1 MSDVDFIFFCDFV
14 VVYLTPLISYN
25 PFLNLPMSNI
35 NFLSIDQLNLQEFD
49 SNSELIPLLTPED
62 EEEMNNEELPASL
75 PILPLRNTVLFPG
88 VVIPISAGRDKSI
101 KLINDA
107 NAGDKIIG
115 VVSQK
120 NEDIEDPTKNDIHTT
135 GTVARI
141 LRVLKMPDG
150 NITVILQGKKRFEID
165 EVTTEKPYIKA
176 TVKEVEEKRPGK
188 HDTEFAAIVESIKEL
203 AIEIIKESPNIP
215 TEATFAIKNIES
227 QSLLIN
233 FVSSNMNLSVIEK
246 QNLLAM
252 NTLKER
258 ALETLRF
265 MNVELQKLELKNDI
279 QSKVRFDLDQQQREY
294 FLHQQMKTI
303 QEELGGVSQEQELD
317 EMRQKAISKKWDVK
331 TKTHFEKELSKMQRM
346 NPQAPDFG
354 IQRNYLELF
363 LELPWNEF
371 SKDNFD
377 LTRAQKILD
386 RDHFG
391 LEDVKKRMIE
401 HLAVLKLRND
411 MKSPILCLTGPPGVG
426 KTSIGKSVAAAL
438 GREYVRISLG
448 GLRDEA
454 EIRGHRKTYIGA
466 MPGRIIQSLKKAG
479 ASNPVFVLDEIDKLS
494 NSNHGDPSSA
504 LLEVLDPE
512 QNNSFYDNFLEYG
525 FDLSKVMFIAT
536 SNNLSAIQPAL
547 RDRMEVIKM
556 SGYTI
561 EEKVEIARQHLFPKQ
576 LAAHGLTSKELT
588 IGKKQLEKI
597 VEGYT
602 RESGV
607 RGLEAKIA
615 QVIRHAAKSVA
626 MEEEYNQKVTD
637 EDIVQVLG
645 APRMARDKS
654 ESNDVAG
661 VVTGLAWTA
670 VGGDI
675 LFIESLL
682 SPGKGTMTI
691 TGNLGT
697 VMKESATI
705 ALEYIK
711 ANTALLGLDS
721 DVISNYNIHLH
732 VPEGATPKDGP
743 SAGIAM
749 LTSLVSLFT
758 QKKIKKNMAM
768 TGEITLRGKVLP
780 VGGIKEK
787 ILAAKRANIK
797 EIILCSENKQDV
809 DEIKPDYIKGLTFHY
824 VKEMSEVLQ
833 IAITDQKVKN
843 AKKL

>member
-1 MSDVDFIFFCDFV
+1 MPNHKI
-14 VVYLTPLISYN
+14 LTID
-25 PFLNLPMSNI
+25 NLS
-35 NFLSIDQLNLQEFD
+35 LQEFD
-49 SNSELIPLLTPED
+49 SDAELIPLLTPED
-62 EEEMNNEELPASL
+62 EEEMNNEELPELLS
-75 PILPLRNTVLFPG
+75 ILPLRNMVLFPG
-88 VVIPISAGRDKSI
+88 VVIPITAGRDKSI

-107 NAGDKIIG
+107 NAAGKNIG
-115 VVSQK
+115 VVAQK
-120 NEDIEDPTKNDIHTT
+120 NEQDEDPTKEDIHKI
-135 GTVARI
+135 GTVAKI

-150 NITVILQGKKRFEID
+150 NVTVILQGKKRFEIS
-165 EVTTEKPYIKA
+165 EVVSEEPYMTA
-176 TVKEVEEKRPGK
+176 TVKEVPEIRPNSQ
-188 HDTEFAAIVESIKEL
+188 DSEFAAIIESLKEL
-203 AIEIIKESPNIP
+203 AIKIIQESPNIP
-215 TEATFAIKNIES
+215 SEATFAIKNIES
-227 QSLLIN
+227 KSFLIN
-233 FVSSNMNLSVIEK
+233 FVSSNMNLSVKEK
-246 QNLLAM
+246 QGLLSVNA
-252 NTLKER
+252 LKER
-258 ALETLRF
+258 ALQTLRF

-303 QEELGGVSQEQELD
+303 QEELGGVSQEEEMD
-317 EMRQKAISKKWDVK
+317 EMSQKAKTKKWDEK
-331 TKTHFEKELSKMQRM
+331 TQKHFEKELAKLRKM

-363 LELPWNEF
+363 LDLPWNEY

-377 LTRAQKILD
+377 LKRAQKILD

-411 MKSPILCLTGPPGVG
+411 MKSPIICLTGPPGVG
-426 KTSIGKSVAAAL
+426 KTSIGRSVAEAL
-438 GREYVRISLG
+438 GRKYVRISLG

-479 ASNPVFVLDEIDKLS
+479 TSNPVFVLDEIDKLS
-494 NSNHGDPSSA
+494 NSHHGDPSSA

-512 QNNSFYDNFLEYG
+512 QNNSFYDNFLEMGY
-525 FDLSKVMFIAT
+525 DLSKVMFIAT
-536 SNNLSAIQPAL
+536 SNNMAAIQPAL
-547 RDRMEVIKM
+547 RDRMEIIKM

-561 EEKVEIARQHLFPKQ
+561 EEKVEIARQHLFPRQ
-576 LAAHGLTSKELT
+576 LKEHGLTSKDLT

-607 RGLEAKIA
+607 RNLENKIA
-615 QVIRHAAKSVA
+615 QVIRNAAKSVA
-626 MEEEYNQKVTD
+626 MDEPYNKKVTN
-637 EDIVQVLG
+637 EDIISVLG
-645 APRMARDKS
+645 VPRLERDKY

-661 VVTGLAWTA
+661 VVTGLAWTS

-682 SPGKGTMTI
+682 SPGKGAMTI

-711 ANTALLGLDS
+711 ANAELLGLS
-721 DVISNYNIHLH
+721 PELFTKYNIHLH

-749 LTSLVSLFT
+749 LTSLVSLLT
-758 QKKIKKNMAM
+758 QKRVKKNLAM

-797 EIILCSENKQDV
+797 EIILCHENKSDI
-809 DEIKPDYIKGLTFHY
+809 DEIKPEYLEGLTFHY
-824 VKEMSEVLQ
+824 VKEMSEVLA
-833 IAITDQKVKN
+833 IALTTQKVKN
-843 AKKL
+843 AKDLK

>member
-1 MSDVDFIFFCDFV
+1 
-14 VVYLTPLISYN
+14 
-25 PFLNLPMSNI
+25 MSNHKI
-35 NFLSIDQLNLQEFD
+35 LTIDNLSLQEFD
-49 SNSELIPLLTPED
+49 TEADLIPLLTPED
-62 EEEMNNEELPASL
+62 EEEMNNEALPESL
-75 PILPLRNTVLFPG
+75 AILPLRNMVLFPG
-88 VVIPISAGRDKSI
+88 VVIPITAGRDKSI

-107 NAGDKIIG
+107 NAAGRIIG
-115 VVSQK
+115 VVAQK
-120 NEDIEDPTKNDIHTT
+120 NEQDEDPTTDDIHKI
-135 GTVARI
+135 GTVAKI

-150 NITVILQGKKRFEID
+150 NVTVILQGKKRFEID
-165 EVTTEKPYIKA
+165 TVVSETPYITA
-176 TVKEVEEKRPGK
+176 NIKEVAEKRPAK
-188 HDTEFAAIVESIKEL
+188 HDTEFIAILDSVKEL
-203 AIEIIKESPNIP
+203 AIQIIKESPNIP

-227 QSLLIN
+227 QSFLIN
-233 FVSSNMNLSVIEK
+233 FVTSNMNLSVKEK
-246 QNLLAM
+246 QDLLAI
-252 NTLKER
+252 NELKER
-258 ALETLRF
+258 ALETLRY
-265 MNVELQKLELKNDI
+265 MNIELQKLELKNDI

-303 QEELGGVSQEQELD
+303 QEELGGVSQEEEMD
-317 EMRQKAISKKWDVK
+317 EMSLKAKSKKWDEK
-331 TKTHFEKELSKMQRM
+331 TQKHFEKELAKMRKM

-363 LELPWNEF
+363 LDLPWNEF

-377 LTRAQKILD
+377 LKRAQKILD

-411 MKSPILCLTGPPGVG
+411 MKSPIICLTGPPGVG
-426 KTSIGKSVAAAL
+426 KTSIGRSIAEAL
-438 GREYVRISLG
+438 GRKYVRISLG

-479 ASNPVFVLDEIDKLS
+479 TSNPVFVLDEIDKLS
-494 NSNHGDPSSA
+494 NGSHGDPSSA

-512 QNNSFYDNFLEYG
+512 QNNSFYDNFLEMGY
-525 FDLSKVMFIAT
+525 DLSKVMFIAT
-536 SNNLSAIQPAL
+536 SNNMATIQPAL
-547 RDRMEVIKM
+547 KDRMEIINM

-561 EEKVEIARQHLFPKQ
+561 EEKVEIARQHLFPRQ
-576 LAAHGLTSKELT
+576 LKEHGLTSKDLT

-615 QVIRHAAKSVA
+615 QVIRNAAKSVA
-626 MEEEYNQKVTD
+626 MEEEYNKKVTD
-637 EDIVQVLG
+637 QDIIKSLG
-645 APRMARDKS
+645 VARLERDKY
-654 ESNDVAG
+654 ENNDVAG
-661 VVTGLAWTA
+661 VVTGLAWTS

-711 ANTALLGLDS
+711 ANTELLGLDS
-721 DVISNYNIHLH
+721 GILSKYNIHLH

-758 QKKIKKNMAM
+758 QKRVKKNMAM

-797 EIILCSENKQDV
+797 EIILCHDNKSDI
-809 DEIKPDYIKGLTFHY
+809 DEIKPEYLEGLTFHY
-824 VKEMSEVLQ
+824 VKEMNEVLKF
-833 IAITDQKVKN
+833 ALTDQKVKN
-843 AKKL
+843 AKVL

>member
-1 MSDVDFIFFCDFV
+1 
-14 VVYLTPLISYN
+14 
-25 PFLNLPMSNI
+25 MSNI

-115 VVSQK
+115 VVAQK
-120 NEDIEDPTKNDIHTT
+120 NEDIEDPTKNDIHTI

-165 EVTTEKPYIKA
+165 EVTTESPYIKA
-176 TVKEVEEKRPGK
+176 TIKEVAEKRPGK

-227 QSLLIN
+227 QSFLIN
-233 FVSSNMNLSVIEK
+233 FVSSNMNLLVHEK

-317 EMRQKAISKKWDVK
+317 EMRQKAKTKKWDEK

-377 LTRAQKILD
+377 LKHAQKILD

-479 ASNPVFVLDEIDKLS
+479 TSNPVFVLDEIDKLS

-525 FDLSKVMFIAT
+525 YDLSKVMFIAT

-576 LAAHGLTSKELT
+576 LAAHGLTAKELT

-626 MEEEYNQKVTD
+626 MEEEYNHKVTD

-661 VVTGLAWTA
+661 VVTGLAWTS

-682 SPGKGTMTI
+682 SPGKGSMTI

-711 ANTALLGLDS
+711 ANTTLLGLDS
-721 DVISNYNIHLH
+721 DVLSKYNIHLH

-758 QKKIKKNMAM
+758 QKKIKKNLAM

-797 EIILCSENKQDV
+797 EIILCSENKQDI

>member
-1 MSDVDFIFFCDFV
+1 
-14 VVYLTPLISYN
+14 
-25 PFLNLPMSNI
+25 MSNYNI
-35 NFLSIDQLNLQEFD
+35 ISLDSLSLQEFD
-49 SNSELIPLLTPED
+49 SEADLIPLLTPED
-62 EEEMNNEELPASL
+62 EEEMNNEELPDSL

-107 NAGDKIIG
+107 YAGDKIIG

-120 NEDIEDPTKNDIHTT
+120 NEEDEDPSKNEINTI

-165 EVTTEKPYIKA
+165 AVISEKPYIKA
-176 TVKEVEEKRPGK
+176 SIKEVSEKRPGK
-188 HDTEFAAIVESIKEL
+188 HDTEFIAIVDSIKEL
-203 AIEIIKESPNIP
+203 AIRIIKESPNIP
-215 TEATFAIKNIES
+215 SEATFAIKNIES
-227 QSLLIN
+227 QSFLIN
-233 FVSSNMNLSVIEK
+233 FVSSNMNLTVKEK
-246 QNLLAM
+246 QDLLSM
-252 NTLKER
+252 NILKER

-303 QEELGGVSQEQELD
+303 QEELGGVSNEEEME
-317 EMRQKAISKKWDVK
+317 EMRQKAK
-331 TKTHFEKELSKMQRM
+331 TKVWDEKTKKHFEKEISKMQRM

-363 LELPWNEF
+363 LELPWNKY

-377 LTRAQKILD
+377 LKRAQKILD

-391 LEDVKKRMIE
+391 LEDVKKRIIE

-411 MKSPILCLTGPPGVG
+411 MKSPIICLTGPPGVG
-426 KTSIGKSVAAAL
+426 KTSIGKSIAEAL
-438 GREYVRISLG
+438 GRKYVRISLG

-479 ASNPVFVLDEIDKLS
+479 TSNPVFVLDEIDKLTTS
-494 NSNHGDPSSA
+494 SQGDPSSA

-512 QNNSFYDNFLEYG
+512 QNNDFYDNFLEMGY
-525 FDLSKVMFIAT
+525 DLSKVMFIAT
-536 SNNLSAIQPAL
+536 SNNMSAIQPAL
-547 RDRMEVIKM
+547 QDRMEIIRM
-556 SGYTI
+556 TGYTI
-561 EEKVEIARQHLFPKQ
+561 EEKTEIARQHLLPKQ
-576 LAAHGLTSKELT
+576 LKEHGLTTKDVS
-588 IGKKQLEKI
+588 IAKKQLEKI

-615 QVIRHAAKSVA
+615 QVIRNAAKSVA
-626 MEEEYNQKVTD
+626 MEEEYNKKISN
-637 EDIVQVLG
+637 EDIIRILG
-645 APRMARDKS
+645 APKMERDKS

-661 VVTGLAWTA
+661 VVTGLAWTS

-675 LFIESLL
+675 LFIESLI
-682 SPGKGTMTI
+682 SPGKGVLTL

-705 ALEYIK
+705 AMEYIK
-711 ANTALLGLDS
+711 ANADIFGLNS
-721 DVISNYNIHLH
+721 EMLSKYNIHLH

-749 LTSLVSLFT
+749 LTSLVSLLT
-758 QKKIKKNMAM
+758 QRKVKKNLAM

-797 EIILCSENKQDV
+797 EIILCHENKSDI
-809 DEIKPDYIKGLTFHY
+809 DEIKAEYIEGLTFHY
-824 VKEMSEVLQ
+824 VKEMSELMEVAL
-833 IAITDQKVKN
+833 TNEKVKN